1 MEGLYIV
8 HILGTAVL
16 GNMLAHWYEPIQ
28 KPKRWAIRSVTFFP
42 LLSRTMDRVL
52 NCSKCTS
59 FLLGLVI
66 FRDVL
71 TAALIAFIGY
81 VIGWVIDKINSW
93 YE

>member
-1 MEGLYIV
+1 MGNLYIG
-8 HILGTAVL
+8 ILGTAVL

-28 KPKRWAIRSVTFFP
+28 QPKRWLIRSASFLP
-42 LLSRTMDRVL
+42 ILSRTLDRIL
-52 NCSKCTS
+52 KCSKCTS

-71 TAALIAFIGY
+71 TAALIAYIGM
-81 VIGWVIDKINSW
+81 VIHYTIDKINSW